1 MRKKLSILMLLILVL
16 AQLCACGKTQADP
29 APAAGS
35 ESAVPAAGPDEPAA
49 EAPAPEP
56 ADPHVPDRVLA
67 SRHYSAEIYET
78 TIRQYRCSIESREYV
93 VSDGVTARAF
103 RATGVGG
110 PS

>member
-1 MRKKLSILMLLILVL
+1 MRKKLSILMILILVL

-78 TIRQYRCSIESREYV
+78 TIRQYIIEGP
-93 VSDGVTARAF
+93 VSKDRALF
-103 RATGVGG
+103 
-110 PS
+110 SS

>member
-1 MRKKLSILMLLILVL
+1 MRKKLSILMILILVL

-35 ESAVPAAGPDEPAA
+35 ESAVPAAKPDEPAAEAA

-78 TIRQYRCSIESREYV
+78 TIRQYRCSIESRRRRR
-93 VSDGVTARAF
+93 TN
-103 RATGVGG
+103 TKIW
-110 PS
+110 PSSG

>member
-49 EAPAPEP
+49 EAPAP
-56 ADPHVPDRVLA
+56 
-67 SRHYSAEIYET
+67 
-78 TIRQYRCSIESREYV
+78 
-93 VSDGVTARAF
+93 
-103 RATGVGG
+103 
-110 PS
+110 